1 VLDSVNNLEKRI
13 FEMDIEKD
21 MQIREQAKV
30 IKQKDRIIE
39 QKDNVI
45 HEKDKFIHEKFVK
58 MHDLQ
63 NIIDSYKTSRT
74 QLLALCMKMNE
85 NINNKNNYEDLLTI
99 NNDISNFI
107 INEENNIVLDLQFKK
122 EQENKISELLN
133 NVLKQGEIITQL
145 EEDIKSRDKIIS
157 DKQTLLKQKDAII
170 SEYKNST
177 SQQTFDEQNKQIS
190 LLTNQVNNLENRSK
204 QYDNLYN
211 EYMFCLKDFEKY
223 LFIMMVRTSNL
234 EHELS
239 QKNFLLKDNETLY
252 KLKHTIDIID
262 KFRHDKRL
270 LLSDDII
277 DKYFEDTSL
286 DEYLKD

>member
-1 VLDSVNNLEKRI
+1 
-13 FEMDIEKD
+13 MDIEKD